1 MAYSSAVM
9 SRVTVQIV
17 LSETSPG
24 KMRLLSEE
32 ADIVRLFPDIPEVLM
47 FRALGESL
55 VIYIDTLVVLLL
67 LTFRLSIT
75 SEMVFPVLVS
85 VTSWVGTTTVMPS
98 VVISAD
104 DSSETTGTNST
115 AIIASTAMTVIV
127 LLNDMF

>member
-1 MAYSSAVM
+1 
-9 SRVTVQIV
+9 
-17 LSETSPG
+17 
-24 KMRLLSEE
+24 MRLLSEE

-55 VIYIDTLVVLLL
+55 VMYIDTLVVLLL

-98 VVISAD
+98 VFISAD